1 MLLAFHCA
9 QIFVFPPTLNIYFHG
24 LEVVAMVTH
33 IVVAHPLL
41 IFNFNFGKFIISGNM
56 NILHS
61 LSNLKK
67 KKNFFLKAPTSQS
80 HPLRVRWCPNL
91 PVC

>member
-9 QIFVFPPTLNIYFHG
+9 QIFVFPPTLNIDFHG

-61 LSNLKK
+61 LTN
-67 KKNFFLKAPTSQS
+67 
-80 HPLRVRWCPNL
+80 
-91 PVC
+91 